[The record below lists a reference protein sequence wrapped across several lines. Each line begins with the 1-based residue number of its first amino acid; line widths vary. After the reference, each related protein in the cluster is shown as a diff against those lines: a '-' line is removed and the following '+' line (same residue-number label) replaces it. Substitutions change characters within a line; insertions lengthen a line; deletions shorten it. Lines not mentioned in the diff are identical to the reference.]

1 MGTDGIANSPAGGGR
16 PQTSW
21 RLRRLSGLTVLLFP
35 WNLFWDQRSVLLT
48 LVRTQIARRNR
59 RSLLGW
65 AWNIIQPGSQA
76 VLIFVATR
84 GAVRVPESTS
94 PLGGFGIFFAAFI
107 IGQGLGEIAGRGPT
121 LVAERPGW
129 VKGSLFPLELL
140 APTAVGVAL
149 YRIIPG
155 GLLGVG
161 AVAIGDG
168 AAAGLTTLTGFTVGL
183 LLAIVWGTTLGLAF
197 GSLGVYLRDAI
208 LAAPVISMALIFMSP
223 LYIDPESG
231 GLLGLLLK
239 LNPVTMSMDLILYG
253 MSWIPDHPLHAA
265 VGVVSAFAALWVA
278 AIVFRR
284 TSANFADY
292 I

>member
-1 MGTDGIANSPAGGGR
+1 MTTDRTVSPPADSDPR
-16 PQTSW
+16 QTAW
-21 RLRRLSGLTVLLFP
+21 RLRKLTGLTIVLFP

-65 AWNIIQPGSQA
+65 AWNVIQPGSQA
-76 VLIFVATR
+76 ILIFVATR

-107 IGQGLGEIAGRGPT
+107 IGQGLGEIVGRGPT
-121 LVAERPGW
+121 LVTERSGW

-140 APTAVGVAL
+140 APAAVGVAL
-149 YRIIPG
+149 YRIVPG

-168 AAAGLTTLTGFTVGL
+168 GAAGLATLTGFTVGL
-183 LLAIVWGTTLGLAF
+183 LLAVVWGTTLGLAF
-197 GSLGVYLRDAI
+197 GALGVYLRDAI

-239 LNPVTMSMDLILYG
+239 LNPVTIPMDLILYG
-253 MSWIPDHPLHAA
+253 MAWIPDHPAHAVA
-265 VGVVSAFAALWVA
+265 GVLSAFIALWAA

>member
-1 MGTDGIANSPAGGGR
+1 MATDTAANTPVGGGR
-16 PQTSW
+16 PQTAW
-21 RLRRLSGLTVLLFP
+21 RLRRLGGLTILLFP
-35 WNLFWDQRSVLLT
+35 WNLFWDQRFVLST
-48 LVRTQIARRNR
+48 LVRTQIARRHR

-65 AWNIIQPGSQA
+65 AWNVIQPGSQA
-76 VLIFVATR
+76 ILLFVATR

-94 PLGGFGIFFAAFI
+94 PLGGFGLFFAAFI
-107 IGQGLGEIAGRGPT
+107 IGQGMGEIAGRGPT

-168 AAAGLTTLTGFTVGL
+168 ASAGLATLMAFTAGL
-183 LLAIVWGTTLGLAF
+183 LLAIVWGTALGLALAA
-197 GSLGVYLRDAI
+197 LGVYVRDAI
-208 LAAPVISMALIFMSP
+208 LAAPIISMALIFVSP
-223 LYIDPESG
+223 LYLAPEDT

-239 LNPVTMSMDLILYG
+239 LNPVTISMDLILYG
-253 MSWIPDHPLHAA
+253 MSWIPDHPVHAA
-265 VGVVSAFAALWVA
+265 VGVVAAFLALWA
-278 AIVFRR
+278 TAIVFRR

-292 I
+292 L

>member
-1 MGTDGIANSPAGGGR
+1 MGTEVTANPDVGPNRR
-16 PQTSW
+16 PTSW
-21 RLRRLSGLTVLLFP
+21 RLRRLGGLSVLLFP
-35 WNLFWDQRSVLLT
+35 WNLFWDQRFVLLT
-48 LVRTQIARRNR
+48 LVETQIARRHR

-76 VLIFVATR
+76 VLLFVATR

-107 IGQGLGEIAGRGPT
+107 IGQGMGEIVGRGPT

-155 GLLGVG
+155 GLLGVA

-168 AAAGLTTLTGFTVGL
+168 AAAGVATLIAFTVGL

-197 GSLGVYLRDAI
+197 AGLGVYLRDAI
-208 LAAPVISMALIFMSP
+208 LAAPVITLAMIFVSP
-223 LYIDPESG
+223 LYLNPEAG
-231 GLLGLLLK
+231 GFIGLALK
-239 LNPVTMSMDLILYG
+239 LNPLTVSMDLVIYG
-253 MSWIPDHPLHAA
+253 MRWIPDHPVHAV
-265 VGVVSAFAALWVA
+265 VGLVSAFIALWAA

-284 TSANFADY
+284 TSASFADY
-292 I
+292 L

>member
-1 MGTDGIANSPAGGGR
+1 MAPEVAENTPAGGDR
-16 PQTSW
+16 PRTAW
-21 RLRRLSGLTVLLFP
+21 RLRELTGLTVLLFP
-35 WNLFWDQRSVLLT
+35 WNLFWNQRSVLLT

-76 VLIFVATR
+76 ILLFAATR

-107 IGQGLGEIAGRGPT
+107 IAQGMGEIVGRGPT
-121 LVAERPGW
+121 LVAERAGW

-155 GLLGVG
+155 GLLGVA
-161 AVAIGDG
+161 AVAVGDG
-168 AAAGLTTLTGFTVGL
+168 AAAGVATLVAFAVGL
-183 LLAIVWGTTLGLAF
+183 LLAIVWGTALGLAF
-197 GSLGVYLRDAI
+197 AALGVYLRDAI
-208 LAAPVISMALIFMSP
+208 LAAPVITMALVFISP
-223 LYIDPESG
+223 LYVDPASG
-231 GLLGLLLK
+231 GLFGILLK
-239 LNPVTMSMDLILYG
+239 LNPLTIPMDLILYG
-253 MSWIPDHPLHAA
+253 MGWISDHQVHAV
-265 VGVVSAFAALWVA
+265 VGVVSAFIALWAA

-292 I
+292 L

>member
-1 MGTDGIANSPAGGGR
+1 MAPEVAENIPADGDR
-16 PQTSW
+16 PRTAW
-21 RLRRLSGLTVLLFP
+21 RLRELTGLTVVLFP

-76 VLIFVATR
+76 ILLFVATR

-107 IGQGLGEIAGRGPT
+107 IGQGIGEIAGRGPT

-168 AAAGLTTLTGFTVGL
+168 AAPGLSTLTAFTVGL
-183 LLAIVWGTTLGLAF
+183 LLAIVWGTALGLALAA
-197 GSLGVYLRDAI
+197 LGVYLRDAI
-208 LAAPVISMALIFMSP
+208 LAAPVITMALIFISP

-231 GLLGLLLK
+231 GLLGILLK
-239 LNPVTMSMDLILYG
+239 LNPLTIPMDLILYG
-253 MSWIPDHPLHAA
+253 
-265 VGVVSAFAALWVA
+265 
-278 AIVFRR
+278 
-284 TSANFADY
+284 
-292 I
+292 